1 MRGWPED
8 GATVMEETTE
18 ETGSTN
24 GLLPR
29 LTGSWRL
36 LKQGRR
42 PRRAVHYLSHSWR
55 LRSLSRS
62 LAKALGESWQASS
75 WPGDRLAVG
84 AELSEKV
91 EKLTL
96 RLNRETEIH
105 GRLAALLK

>member
-1 MRGWPED
+1 
-8 GATVMEETTE
+8 MENA
-18 ETGSTN
+18 GSDN
-24 GLLPR
+24 GLR
-29 LTGSWRL
+29 GMLTGSWRL
-36 LKQGRR
+36 LKQGHR
-42 PRRAVHYLSHSWR
+42 PRSTVHYLSHSWQ

-62 LAKALGESWQASS
+62 LANALGESWEASS

-105 GRLAALLK
+105 GRLTALLK